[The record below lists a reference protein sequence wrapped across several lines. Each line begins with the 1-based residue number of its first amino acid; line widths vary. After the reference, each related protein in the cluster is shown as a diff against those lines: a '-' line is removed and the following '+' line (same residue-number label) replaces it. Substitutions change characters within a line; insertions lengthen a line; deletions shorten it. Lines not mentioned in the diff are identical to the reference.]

1 MKFRAK
7 IKEIAPLVTKIKEEK
22 NKKLLKVVKKF
33 KNDENYEFNHLLI
46 EEHFFFKA
54 LEEVNEISK
63 KYNEGFLI
71 DFSSKFHNFFGQQLM
86 FYWKRE
92 VYFNEDDVLG
102 KNLVHQ
108 DFYYLDHLIK
118 QHTNDK
124 EFIPWI
130 EKIKTDLP
138 IIYIESVDQ

>member
-1 MKFRAK
+1 MKFREK

-63 KYNEGFLI
+63 KHNEGFLI

-86 FYWKRE
+86 FY
-92 VYFNEDDVLG
+92 
-102 KNLVHQ
+102 
-108 DFYYLDHLIK
+108 
-118 QHTNDK
+118 
-124 EFIPWI
+124 
-130 EKIKTDLP
+130 
-138 IIYIESVDQ
+138 